1 MTITTTTTLTVTNFV
16 TRFRNTAWT
25 IIMTIRRNEI
35 IKNNDNDDNNIE
47 SNIDIYID
55 NDIDDNGYKKQ
66 LHGKNRYQQRR

>member
-1 MTITTTTTLTVTNFV
+1 
-16 TRFRNTAWT
+16 
-25 IIMTIRRNEI
+25 MTIRRNEI